1 MSTWEDRDFPCSAR
15 SDRIPVDAKEGLP
28 DKRATALFSR
38 YVKLEKKSQQIWEPR
53 LGRRFASPSET
64 SSLLSPSSSP
74 FLLDLIPTSILTLTP
89 PTLTLLPFLTHLS
102 LSRSTLSFS
111 SPFSR
116 AHIESKI
123 KSRLILYV
131 GMSVAKSVDGCGWA
145 GESRA
150 AEADEVKVR
159 KGERRKEIK
168 PGEETKRKRGRA
180 RERKMN
186 VKCLF
191 LGGGS

>member
-1 MSTWEDRDFPCSAR
+1 
-15 SDRIPVDAKEGLP
+15 
-28 DKRATALFSR
+28 
-38 YVKLEKKSQQIWEPR
+38 
-53 LGRRFASPSET
+53 
-64 SSLLSPSSSP
+64 
-74 FLLDLIPTSILTLTP
+74 
-89 PTLTLLPFLTHLS
+89 
-102 LSRSTLSFS
+102 
-111 SPFSR
+111 
-116 AHIESKI
+116 
-123 KSRLILYV
+123 
-131 GMSVAKSVDGCGWA
+131 MSVAKSVDGCGWA